1 MENKMNLEIK
11 NVSYRYREDGRQIL
25 ENFSLTV
32 SQKERVGLAAP
43 SGYGKTTLCKLLSG
57 YLKPDQGEILLEGM
71 KKLGFFTFASEAN
84 YIFFKG
90 PEDLQ
95 EKCLEKGIYI
105 RDCSNYRGLKKGY
118 YRVAVRTGEENE
130 ELLKVFKQIL
140 EQNR

>member
-1 MENKMNLEIK
+1 MAALKEETYVKESMKKI
-11 NVSYRYREDGRQIL
+11 R
-25 ENFSLTV
+25 
-32 SQKERVGLAAP
+32 KER
-43 SGYGKTTLCKLLSG
+43 
-57 YLKPDQGEILLEGM
+57 EILLEGM

-105 RDCSNYRGLKKGY
+105 RDCSNYRGLRNGY